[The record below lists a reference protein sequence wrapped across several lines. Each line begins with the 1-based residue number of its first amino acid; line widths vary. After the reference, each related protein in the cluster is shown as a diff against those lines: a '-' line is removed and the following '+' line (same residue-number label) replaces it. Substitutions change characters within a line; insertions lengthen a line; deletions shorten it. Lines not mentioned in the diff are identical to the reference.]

1 MIFFCLPIFIM
12 PVCVHWRIL
21 VLFALVFPIWG
32 QIITGPLQR
41 QSLVRLYEATNGDNW
56 LNNDN
61 WLVGEPCVNNW
72 YGIECDNYIL
82 GGEGVTF
89 IQLQRN
95 NLSGTLPES
104 LLLANL
110 EMYVM
115 LLALLFYFSHC
126 GRNLEENNIGG
137 TLPGGWTQML
147 LVTTM

>member
-1 MIFFCLPIFIM
+1 MEATIAHVTFF
-12 PVCVHWRIL
+12 
-21 VLFALVFPIWG
+21 VFFLSTLSSG
-32 QIITGPLQR
+32 QIITGPIQR

-56 LNNDN
+56 FNNDN

-72 YGIECDNYIL
+72 YGIECDNYIG

-110 EMYVM
+110 EMYVIV
-115 LLALLFYFSHC
+115 LWFCFSHA
-126 GRNLEENNIGG
+126 
-137 TLPGGWTQML
+137 
-147 LVTTM
+147 